1 MNFLHQKFRSKKY
14 SESLPELSSQSKKQ
28 SQVPKLL
35 QLVKTGE
42 VGKSGLGPE
51 RPIGQIIRLIEKGEK
66 KDFQAFWLMD
76 GLGTLEELISSLKT
90 SIGNEGATNKNSAQ
104 TSRVA
109 IVRGIQLY
117 RNTCSS
123 CKQISEQAI
132 LGGSILTLFDTLQLC
147 LKVSIHSHSQFSIFY
162 NKKCTF

>member
-1 MNFLHQKFRSKKY
+1 
-14 SESLPELSSQSKKQ
+14 
-28 SQVPKLL
+28 VPKLL
-35 QLVKTGE
+35 QFVKNGE

-51 RPIGQIIRLIEKGEK
+51 RPIGQIIRLIEKGDT

-90 SIGNEGATNKNSAQ
+90 SIGDGATNKNSAQ
-104 TSRVA
+104 SSRVA

-147 LKVSIHSHSQFSIFY
+147 LKVSILLIF
-162 NKKCTF
+162 

>member
-1 MNFLHQKFRSKKY
+1 M
-14 SESLPELSSQSKKQ
+14 
-28 SQVPKLL
+28 PKLL
-35 QLVKTGE
+35 QLVKAGE
-42 VGKSGLGPE
+42 VGKAGLGPE
-51 RPIGQIIRLIEKGEK
+51 RPIGQIIRLIDKGDK

-76 GLGTLEELISSLKT
+76 GLATLENLISSLKT
-90 SIGNEGATNKNSAQ
+90 SIGDGATKNPTQ

-132 LGGSILTLFDTLQLC
+132 LGGSILTLFDSLQLC
-147 LKVSIHSHSQFSIFY
+147 LKVSIFKFNFSIDIFDNFFFLLSFNSIQKLNRQTPY
-162 NKKCTF
+162 ALLRHPLKYS

>member
-1 MNFLHQKFRSKKY
+1 
-14 SESLPELSSQSKKQ
+14 
-28 SQVPKLL
+28 VPKLL

-51 RPIGQIIRLIEKGEK
+51 RPIGQIIRLIEKGDK

-76 GLGTLEELISSLKT
+76 GLGTLETLISSLKT
-90 SIGNEGATNKNSAQ
+90 SIGDGATKNSVQ
-104 TSRVA
+104 PSRVA

-123 CKQISEQAI
+123 CKQISEQAV
-132 LGGSILTLFDTLQLC
+132 LGGSILTLFDSLQLC
-147 LKVSIHSHSQFSIFY
+147 LKVSV
-162 NKKCTF
+162 NKQPI